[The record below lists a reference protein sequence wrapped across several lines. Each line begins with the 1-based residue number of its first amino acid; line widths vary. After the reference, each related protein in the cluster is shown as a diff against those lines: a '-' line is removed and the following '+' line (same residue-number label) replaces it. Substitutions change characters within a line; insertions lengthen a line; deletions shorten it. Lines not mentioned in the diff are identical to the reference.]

1 MGRQANSL
9 LFKMP
14 VYYVTF
20 SLLTSKS
27 SKRKSLKA
35 LQFSSNSFNV
45 YPEVPANEVDEET
58 MRTT

>member
-1 MGRQANSL
+1 MKASIFAFQNAGL
-9 LFKMP
+9 LRHLFFLNFEKF
-14 VYYVTF
+14 YEKEF
-20 SLLTSKS
+20 I
-27 SKRKSLKA
+27 KA

>member
-1 MGRQANSL
+1 MFAFQNAGL
-9 LFKMP
+9 LRHLFF
-14 VYYVTF
+14 V
-20 SLLTSKS
+20 LTSKS